1 MDEHESERIAGQK
14 GGASEAFIHGHHYYE
29 PTVTAITDIIV
40 PATRIQWGPTF
51 AGLLVALSVTF
62 LLTALGIALGIG
74 IGGMGYWVVGFG
86 SLGLF
91 LGSLLAARTA
101 RADVV
106 PAIMH
111 GVIVWCLVTVLH
123 VVTFGGIIGAVVASI
138 MGSRGAAA
146 GAPLS
151 ATVSSAAWWFF
162 GGFLIFL
169 VASILGGLAGINPPE
184 HEETHETTT
193 T

>member
-1 MDEHESERIAGQK
+1 MDEHESERVAGQK

-29 PTVTAITDIIV
+29 PTMTAVTDIIV

-62 LLTALGIALGIG
+62 LFTALGVALGIG
-74 IGGMGYWVVGFG
+74 VGGMGYWIVGFG

-91 LGSLLAARTA
+91 LGSMLAARTA
-101 RADVV
+101 KADVI

-111 GVIVWCLVTVLH
+111 GVIVWCLAMVLH
-123 VVTFGGIIGAVVASI
+123 TITFGGVLAAVVTSAVET
-138 MGSRGAAA
+138 RA
-146 GAPLS
+146 GTPITAM
-151 ATVSSAAWWFF
+151 VSDAAWWFF

-169 VASILGGLAGINPPE
+169 VASILGGLAGINPPVHE
-184 HEETHETTT
+184 EETHETTAAT
-193 T
+193 